1 MQQDHIAYN
10 RISRLAVDLTP
21 AAFACLVS
29 FDGDSSEVQVESV
42 SGTGTQIFSQTLATA
57 RRAVAEWTPSV
68 KVNANTNLSLQ
79 KVFLN
84 QQQVTSHVRD
94 ILEGVVNRA
103 LFNSTFKKF
112 EDYECLAIPIVFKGA
127 AWGALFFVSS
137 THFTRASETKC
148 VDFVSQ
154 TQRSLNSVQDERELT
169 VEINR
174 LSEMRRRVQLDD
186 PLGLTQRKTSA
197 ANAPRSFG
205 DIRLSTD
212 SQTAQRGER
221 DLNLT
226 RREFDLLDTFLQSP
240 GAALSRVQI
249 ISRVWGDKNGVS
261 SNVMNVT
268 IKHLRE
274 KLEADGEPRV
284 IHSLRGYGYVLRA

>member
-10 RISRLAVDLTP
+10 RIARLAAELT
-21 AAFACLVS
+21 AADFACLVS
-29 FDGDSSEVQVESV
+29 FDSETGQLCAESV
-42 SGTGTQIFSQTLATA
+42 SGTTTQMFSQTLATA
-57 RRAVAEWTPSV
+57 RRTVTDWNLSIRADV
-68 KVNANTNLSLQ
+68 NTNPSLRE
-79 KVFLN
+79 VFLN
-84 QQQVTSHVRD
+84 RQQITAHVGD
-94 ILEGVVNRA
+94 ILEGVISLA
-103 LFNSTFKKF
+103 LFNSAFKKF
-112 EDYECLAIPIVFKGA
+112 EEYECLAIPIVFKGV

-154 TQRSLNSVQDERELT
+154 TQRSLNSAQDERALT

-226 RREFDLLDTFLQSP
+226 RREFDLLDTFLQSS

-274 KLEADGEPRV
+274 KLEANGEPRV

>member
-10 RISRLAVDLTP
+10 RITRLAVDLTP
-21 AAFACLVS
+21 ADFACLAS
-29 FDGDSSEVQVESV
+29 LNSETNKLFVESV
-42 SGTGTQIFSQTLATA
+42 SGTTTQLFSHTLATA
-57 RRAVAEWTPSV
+57 RRTIADWDPAITADVSV
-68 KVNANTNLSLQ
+68 NPTLKQ
-79 KVFLN
+79 VFLSR
-84 QQQVTSHVRD
+84 QQITTHVRD
-94 ILEGVVNRA
+94 VLKGVVSLA

-112 EDYECLAIPIVFKGA
+112 EDYECLVIPIVFKGV
-127 AWGALFFVSS
+127 AWGALFFVTP
-137 THFTRASETKC
+137 THFTRANENKC

-154 TQRSLNSVQDERELT
+154 TQRSLNSAQDESELT

-174 LSEMRRRVQLDD
+174 LTEMRRRVQLDD
-186 PLGLTQRKTSA
+186 PLGLTQRKTSS